1 MKKPNLS
8 KSQIWNMSVGFMGI
22 QCGFA
27 LQNGFGSR
35 ILQTFG
41 ADVHDLN
48 WFWLVA
54 PFTGLIVQPIIGH
67 YSDQT
72 WNKLGRRKPYFLTGA
87 ILAMVGLVF
96 LPNAGGLATVLPVL
110 LLGAGF
116 LMIMDVSFNIAME
129 PFRALVADM
138 LPDRQR
144 TAGFSAQTVLIGVGA
159 VIGSSLPSVMTSL
172 GVSNQAPEG
181 IAPDNVIYS
190 FYVGAFL
197 LIATILWTLF
207 TTKEYAPKEF
217 NAYHGTEETEEKPGF
232 GEIFKNIGNMPKK
245 MKQLATVQF
254 FSWFALFSMWVYTTS
269 AVSTHV
275 FGLPI
280 EDSSSK
286 TFNDAG
292 DLVGTMFAVYNFV
305 SAIYAFALPAIARK
319 LGRKTTHAMSLIIG
333 GLSLASIFLIGNPD
347 LLLIPMI
354 GVGIAWASI
363 LAMPYAMLANAI
375 PNGKM
380 GIYMGIFNFFIVLP
394 QIFNGI
400 IGGWLVKYTYNDQPI
415 LAIVVAGVCF
425 IIAAFATFLI
435 DDKEGDAVAKVA

>member
-1 MKKPNLS
+1 
-8 KSQIWNMSVGFMGI
+8 MSVGFMGI

-67 YSDQT
+67 FSDQT

-87 ILAMVGLVF
+87 ILAMIGLIF

-172 GVSNQAPEG
+172 GVSNEAPEG
-181 IAPDNVIYS
+181 ITPDNVIYS

-197 LIATILWTLF
+197 LITTILWTLF

-217 NAYHGTEETEEKPGF
+217 NAYHGTEETEDKPGF
-232 GEIFKNIGNMPKK
+232 GEIFSNIGNMPKK

-280 EDSSSK
+280 DDSSSK

-319 LGRKTTHAMSLIIG
+319 LGRKKTHAMSLIIG

-347 LLLIPMI
+347 LLLLPMI

-400 IGGWLVKYTYNDQPI
+400 IGGWLVKYAYNDQPI